1 MPASR
6 KRAGRPMRASSA
18 AGKLISL
25 SLAMEVPLNEATD
38 AVHALRLIGY
48 GLEGQGEQE
57 VGRAVA
63 KIAWDACQRLDAL
76 QDTWR
81 DLHRVA
87 VRVHRR
93 PHERSDMR

>member
-1 MPASR
+1 
-6 KRAGRPMRASSA
+6 MRAKGA
-18 AGKLISL
+18 ARKLISL

-63 KIAWDACQRLDAL
+63 KIAWGACQRLDAL
-76 QDTWR
+76 QKTWHS
-81 DLHRVA
+81 LHEIAAR
-87 VRVHRR
+87 
-93 PHERSDMR
+93 MK

>member
-1 MPASR
+1 MCASN
-6 KRAGRPMRASSA
+6 A
-18 AGKLISL
+18 ARKLISL

-63 KIAWDACQRLDAL
+63 KIAWGACQQLDAL
-76 QDTWR
+76 QEAWHS
-81 DLHRVA
+81 LHEIAARGK
-87 VRVHRR
+87 
-93 PHERSDMR
+93 